1 MRVVDG
7 VKTVCLLDR
16 REYVTLFGM
25 TFVVHPLSLSL
36 AFFFLH
42 SSPPFASSFE
52 QQRFP
57 PPPHTH
63 KKRDRA
69 SS

>member
-7 VKTVCLLDR
+7 VKTVYLLDR

-36 AFFFLH
+36 AFFCTALLPLRLH
-42 SSPPFASSFE
+42 LNTKDF
-52 QQRFP
+52 
-57 PPPHTH
+57 PPHTH

>member
-16 REYVTLFGM
+16 REYYVTLFGM

-36 AFFFLH
+36 AFFCTALLPLRLH
-42 SSPPFASSFE
+42 LNSKDSPP
-52 QQRFP
+52 P
-57 PPPHTH
+57 YTH

-69 SS
+69 LS